1 MVILALALS
10 IDSLC
15 VGLSYGMR
23 RIAIPFVPLL
33 AVSFIS
39 SISTYISM
47 YIGNGLAVFLNPQ
60 YSKILGAFILIGVGI
75 YVFISAIRERRVG
88 QEDAE
93 LLTIRLN
100 FIEITVK
107 VIEQPLKADLD
118 NSGSISTVE
127 AVFLGIALA
136 MDAFGASLGASMGG
150 MPLIGLPV
158 AVGIF
163 NMLFIYLGVYIGKSV
178 TAAKDERLKYLPG
191 IILILL
197 GFLTMF

>member
-23 RIAIPFVPLL
+23 GIAIPFVPLL
-33 AVSFIS
+33 AVSLIS
-39 SISTYISM
+39 SMATFISM
-47 YIGNGLAVFLNPQ
+47 YIGSGLAVFLNPQ
-60 YSKILGAFILIGVGI
+60 AAKMLGAIILIGVGI
-75 YVFISAIRERRVG
+75 YVLTSAIKEG
-88 QEDAE
+88 QAGQKEAE

-118 NSGSISTVE
+118 NSGTISTVE
-127 AVFLGIALA
+127 AAFLGIALA
-136 MDAFGASLGASMGG
+136 MDAFGASLGASMEG
-150 MPLIGLPV
+150 MPLVGLPV

-163 NMLFIYLGVYIGKSV
+163 NMFFLHLGVYIGKGV
-178 TAAKDERLKYLPG
+178 TAAKNERLKYLPG

-197 GFLTMF
+197 GFITMF